1 MILKFKSKIIL
12 GLIILIVF
20 ILSIIIFLDKGKKSE
35 LKFKNA
41 TNSLSQESNSLDNK
55 NKDNKAIQPSVKDNE
70 EISHPTAATEKSKYS
85 SNNSSNGIKAKTST
99 DVSNVTSVTTKAP
112 KIINKLVN
120 WGFTKEESRAIDT
133 IIIHSSYN
141 VLGNNTHDVEDII
154 NKEYKPAG
162 VSPHYIIARDGTIYR
177 LVQDKNIAY
186 HAGVSKMPDGRTNV
200 NNFSLGIE
208 IVETTSESPSDK
220 QYTALKNL
228 IMYLKGKYKIKY
240 VLGHSDIAPGR
251 KTDPWNFNWK
261 RIK

>member
-1 MILKFKSKIIL
+1 MILKSKSKIIL
-12 GLIILIVF
+12 GLTILIVF
-20 ILSIIIFLDKGKKSE
+20 ILSVVIFLDKGKKSE
-35 LKFKNA
+35 LSFENE

-55 NKDNKAIQPSVKDNE
+55 NKDNKAIQPSIKDNE
-70 EISHPTAATEKSKYS
+70 EISHPKTVAEKSKGSSKSS
-85 SNNSSNGIKAKTST
+85 SNATL
-99 DVSNVTSVTTKAP
+99 VTTKTP

-120 WGFTKEESRAIDT
+120 WGFTKEESRAINT

-141 VLGNNTHDVEDII
+141 ALGNNPHNVEDII

-162 VSPHYIIARDGTIYR
+162 VSSHYIIARDGTIYR

-208 IVETTSESPSDK
+208 IVETTSESPSAE

-228 IMYLKGKYKIKY
+228 IIYLKGKYKIKY
-240 VLGHSDIAPGR
+240 ILGHSDIAPGR
-251 KTDPWNFNWK
+251 KTDPWNFDWK